1 MKEVKVRGKEVVI
14 HLIISGEKLV
24 REETN
29 EYGNKVYVFELNED
43 KIEKLKEYIEKQQ
56 KLKYY

>member
-29 EYGNKVYVFELNED
+29 EYGNKVYVFELSED

>member
-1 MKEVKVRGKEVVI
+1 MKEIKVRGRAIAI

-29 EYGNKVYVFELNED
+29 KYGNKVYVFELSED
-43 KIEKLKEYIEKQQ
+43 KIEELKAYIKKQQ